1 MAGSSLAV
9 PVLGTAVA
17 ILLDA
22 KLVAT
27 AILLR
32 RDQKER
38 LQSRSGR
45 WLWWTT
51 KLTPVVAVPCMIA
64 VAVLQHRTTDAA
76 VYKGLLLFVLVAVPV
91 MIWRNRDEL
100 RRPLIPRT

>member
-9 PVLGTAVA
+9 PLLGTAAA
-17 ILLDA
+17 ILLGA

-32 RDQKER
+32 RNKQER
-38 LQSRSGR
+38 LRSRSGR

-64 VAVLQHRTTDAA
+64 VAVLRHRAADAA
-76 VYKGLLLFVLVAVPV
+76 IYLGLLLFVLIAVPV
-91 MIWRNRDEL
+91 MIWRNRAVL
-100 RRPLIPRT
+100 RSPLIPRT